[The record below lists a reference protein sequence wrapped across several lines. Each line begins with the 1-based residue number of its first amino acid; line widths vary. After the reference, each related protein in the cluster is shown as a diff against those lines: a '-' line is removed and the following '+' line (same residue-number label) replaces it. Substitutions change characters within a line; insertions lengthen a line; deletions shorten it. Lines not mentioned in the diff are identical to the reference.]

1 MNLDISRT
9 DDAVR
14 DALKKLSLLWKSR
27 AAVNQDLPDRKS
39 TRLNPSHL
47 VISYPVF
54 CLKKNSVP
62 RPSRRGPARRDTPP
76 PPLSPARADGAG
88 PPRWRASGGNS
99 STHPLAPA
107 LTRGALLHPI
117 P

>member
-39 TRLNPSHL
+39 TRLNSSHL

-54 CLKKNSVP
+54 CLKKNAHHSAPAGRGVGAGSH
-62 RPSRRGPARRDTPP
+62 RRRGGLRGCDRGRYVVEVDPADDAVRREPDSVG
-76 PPLSPARADGAG
+76 LGR
-88 PPRWRASGGNS
+88 R
-99 STHPLAPA
+99 
-107 LTRGALLHPI
+107 LHLPVI
-117 P
+117 